1 MADEISKINSNF
13 KKAKKAIEGK
23 ADASALA
30 GKADVS
36 ALEGKQDTISD
47 LETIRSGAEAG
58 ATALQTVPDSY
69 ALKTDVTTEIE
80 NKIGTGSITDW
91 DEINTAE

>member
-1 MADEISKINSNF
+1 MADELSKINTNF

-30 GKADVS
+30 GK
-36 ALEGKQDTISD
+36 QDTIAD
-47 LETIRSGAEAG
+47 LATIRSGASAG
-58 ATALQTVPDSY
+58 ATALQAVPDTY

-80 NKIGTGSITDW
+80 SKIGTASITDW
-91 DEINTAE
+91 DEISTAE